1 MEGEDVGAIKL
12 SANDPGNQA
21 EILYQSANYLAVNK
35 QFDLKINS
43 NEKEERTVEQQLRQM
58 RPELVDHTCFH
69 AFR

>member
-12 SANDPGNQA
+12 NATDPGNQA

-43 NEKEERTVEQQLRQM
+43 NERAELTVEQQLRHM
-58 RPELVDHTCFH
+58 LPELVDHTCFH